1 MEKLPQKPELTF
13 KMYELISGYWV
24 ASCIR
29 SAVQLDI
36 ADKLLSGP
44 KTLSQ
49 LAIETECDEKSL
61 YRLLRAITSVGIFN
75 EKEDGAFELND
86 LGAVLLSDVPGSVKP
101 WALANLGE
109 HYPAFG
115 ELTYGVKTGKV
126 PFEHAHG
133 IPVWEYYKQNPEAG
147 MNLAKAMAGMSGAVL
162 KTIID
167 TYDFSSYKTLVDIGG
182 GNGAL
187 MFAVL
192 NASSESTGIIFDEP
206 YVIQQTALLIPEDL
220 KERCTVFGGSFF
232 EEIPAGADLYTTKW
246 VIHDWNDEEAIKIL
260 SNIYKAMPA
269 GGRLLIIDSVIP
281 DDSRNTPH
289 AGKLL
294 DINIMAMTTGKERTL
309 NEFKVL
315 IEKAGLTF
323 KRLIQTDTEVSSIV
337 ECEKV

>member
-36 ADKLLSGP
+36 ADKLLNGP
-44 KTLSQ
+44 KTLLE
-49 LAIETECDEKSL
+49 LATEIECDETSL

-75 EKEDGAFELND
+75 EKEDNVFELND
-86 LGAVLLSDVPGSVKP
+86 LGAVLLTDVPGSVKP

-126 PFEHAHG
+126 PFEHAYG
-133 IPVWEYYKQNPEAG
+133 IPVWEYYKQNHEAAI
-147 MNLAKAMAGMSGAVL
+147 NLAKAMAGMSGAVL
-162 KTIID
+162 KTIIEA
-167 TYDFSSYKTLVDIGG
+167 YDFSSYKTLVDIGG

-192 NASSESTGIIFDEP
+192 NTAAESNGIIFDEP
-206 YVIQQTALLIPEDL
+206 YVIQQTELLIPEDL
-220 KERCTVFGGSFF
+220 KDRCKVFGGNFF
-232 EEIPAGADLYTTKW
+232 EEIPVGADLYTTKW
-246 VIHDWNDEEAIKIL
+246 VIHDWNDAEVIKIL
-260 SNIYKAMPA
+260 SNIYKSMPV

-281 DDSRNTPH
+281 DNSKNTPH

-294 DINIMAMTTGKERTL
+294 DINIMTLTTGKERTL
-309 NEFKVL
+309 NEFKSL
-315 IEKAGLTF
+315 IERAGLTF
-323 KRLIQTDTEVSSIV
+323 NRLIETDTQISSII
-337 ECEKV
+337 ECQKI